1 MPDNWQRPTEIARE
15 ADDQSREWSERKLEA
30 EARTQ
35 IEAATFSAGA
45 ESSGENALEFAVH
58 ERPLVDQMQTVAETS
73 CILPAAKTR
82 RLIDWVRE
90 RMCPRLPP
98 FRQDRP
104 NGIGKIRWNNRRV
117 LILTENRA
125 GRKRYLIETLEQAIK
140 VIDGLTS
147 GARRNEIQRRFNA
160 DPTNEPADP
169 LGDQLSPRGPELL
182 GALHGPVPL
191 RSAPES
197 EAHRA
202 VQRPHL
208 LSSKGKRRRLQSVR
222 LGICPDEV

>member
-1 MPDNWQRPTEIARE
+1 MPDDWQRPTEIARE
-15 ADDQSREWSERKLEA
+15 ADDQRCEWSERKLEA

-45 ESSGENALEFAVH
+45 ESSGENALEFVAH
-58 ERPLVDQMQTVAETS
+58 ERPLVDRMQTVAETS
-73 CILPAAKTR
+73 CSLPDAKTR
-82 RLIDWVRE
+82 RLIDCVRE

-98 FRQDRP
+98 FGQDRP

-147 GARRNEIQRRFNA
+147 GTRRNEIQRRFNA
-160 DPTNEPADP
+160 DPTQE
-169 LGDQLSPRGPELL
+169 
-182 GALHGPVPL
+182 PL
-191 RSAPES
+191 RILLATNVAREGLNFQ
-197 EAHRA
+197 AHCTDRFHFDL
-202 VQRPHL
+202 PWNP
-208 LSSKGKRRRLQSVR
+208 KRIEQCSGRIYSVR
-222 LGICPDEV
+222 KARVADCNLSG